1 MTRSRSW
8 SPDEGTSAGMKS
20 STETA
25 TAALTVEAETGAST
39 RVKGLSIK
47 FETTKSAM
55 TAKTTFLKERRGLRG
70 VKCIL
75 GRSPCEL
82 VTSAFA
88 LRSSEVGDSYL
99 HIASDARGLG
109 ATHGGNDRARISNEH
124 SLSKP

>member
-1 MTRSRSW
+1 M
-8 SPDEGTSAGMKS
+8 ML
-20 STETA
+20 
-25 TAALTVEAETGAST
+25 AALTVEAETGAST
-39 RVKGLSIK
+39 RVKGLSMK
-47 FETTKSAM
+47 FETTKMAI

-88 LRSSEVGDSYL
+88 QGPARSAIPTCTSPAMHGVGGYAWWKRSGSQL
-99 HIASDARGLG
+99 
-109 ATHGGNDRARISNEH
+109 SNEH